1 MIGLGDQIVLIM
13 SLSAL
18 LYGIYLLISRKPP
31 LYFRLIVAAVGCH
44 ILGYLFNVCEYFVTG
59 GLSGVNLI
67 RYLGSIGCFL
77 FFLTTSYGYMDGI
90 MDDKTPQM
98 RKARVLA
105 LAAPVFLIALLIPN
119 ILFGTSLMVKI
130 PYTILWIPAIL
141 SSYFNLKHAIIPD
154 MGFGFV
160 KAIKPFNV
168 AALAFTVF
176 QLVHLTLWNFCDW
189 MPLLISGILFGS
201 SCVAMIV
208 TADKGIKKW
217 AL

>member
-1 MIGLGDQIVLIM
+1 MIGLGDCVVLFM
-13 SLSAL
+13 SVSAL

-31 LYFRLIVAAVGCH
+31 LYFRLVVGAVGCH

-59 GLSGVNLI
+59 GLSG
-67 RYLGSIGCFL
+67 RYLISYLGPIGCFL
-77 FFLTTSYGYMDGI
+77 FFLTASFGYMDGI
-90 MDDKTPQM
+90 MDDKAPQM
-98 RKARVLA
+98 RKARVIA
-105 LAAPVFLIALLIPN
+105 LAAPVLLIALLIPN
-119 ILFGTSLMVKI
+119 ILFSTSLSVKVL
-130 PYTILWIPAIL
+130 YTILWIPAIL

-154 MGFGFV
+154 LGFGFV

-176 QLVHLTLWNFCDW
+176 QLIHLTLWNFCDW
-189 MPLLISGILFGS
+189 MPLLISGILLGS